1 MKLWDKAVVLLIGAA
16 VFVSGCTPKSEKNI
30 SESTS
35 AGITKAA
42 YSSKT
47 EEIDAFLT
55 ENIPRTA
62 FPSMSVTIVD
72 KNDVL
77 MSKSYGISG
86 MEKKTHAVG
95 SVSKSFTALCIM
107 QLAEQ
112 GKLSLSAPLSLY
124 LPSVTDASKITIL
137 QLLNHTSGLGEHQNA
152 GNCHIVGVQGKH
164 VYANVNYSL
173 LGEVVEAVSGMSFED
188 YVTANV
194 IKPLGMDSTFANPSE
209 AVNKGLA
216 RGHSNWFGLKIPTS
230 IQYSSSKNAWIT
242 VPAGYICS
250 SSSDLGRY
258 LQMYLRGG
266 EGIISSDGI
275 HSMFYDSV
283 YVEDDIPYSYGM
295 GWNVIK
301 DTLSEPVI
309 YHTGLVETG
318 MACIY
323 ILPESGIGVSFT
335 VNANDYLIGTDLADR
350 VGWAVIEILT
360 GDKHGEIG
368 EHEYLLR
375 HLMFD
380 AIYLA
385 VLAVAVL
392 SFVKVRS
399 GKTNTAVLILLH
411 LILPVLLLILLPVF
425 LKTPLWVAKA
435 FVPDMFTVIVV
446 SAALLFISGIARVV
460 FRKKKKAFEKV

>member
-1 MKLWDKAVVLLIGAA
+1 
-16 VFVSGCTPKSEKNI
+16 
-30 SESTS
+30 
-35 AGITKAA
+35 
-42 YSSKT
+42 
-47 EEIDAFLT
+47 
-55 ENIPRTA
+55 
-62 FPSMSVTIVD
+62 
-72 KNDVL
+72 
-77 MSKSYGISG
+77 
-86 MEKKTHAVG
+86 
-95 SVSKSFTALCIM
+95 
-107 QLAEQ
+107 
-112 GKLSLSAPLSLY
+112 
-124 LPSVTDASKITIL
+124 
-137 QLLNHTSGLGEHQNA
+137 
-152 GNCHIVGVQGKH
+152 
-164 VYANVNYSL
+164 
-173 LGEVVEAVSGMSFED
+173 
-188 YVTANV
+188 
-194 IKPLGMDSTFANPSE
+194 
-209 AVNKGLA
+209 
-216 RGHSNWFGLKIPTS
+216 
-230 IQYSSSKNAWIT
+230 
-242 VPAGYICS
+242 
-250 SSSDLGRY
+250 
-258 LQMYLRGG
+258 
-266 EGIISSDGI
+266 
-275 HSMFYDSV
+275 MFYDSV
-283 YVEDDIPYSYGM
+283 FVEDDIPYSYGM

-318 MACIY
+318 MACTY

-380 AIYLA
+380 AIYMA

-425 LKTPLWVAKA
+425 LNTPLWVAKA

-460 FRKKKKAFEKV
+460 FRKKKKAFEKT

>member
-1 MKLWDKAVVLLIGAA
+1 
-16 VFVSGCTPKSEKNI
+16 
-30 SESTS
+30 
-35 AGITKAA
+35 
-42 YSSKT
+42 
-47 EEIDAFLT
+47 
-55 ENIPRTA
+55 
-62 FPSMSVTIVD
+62 MSVTIVD

-112 GKLSLSAPLSLY
+112 GKLSLSDPLSLY

-194 IKPLGMDSTFANPSE
+194 IKPLGMDSTFANPTE

-318 MACIY
+318 MACTY

-335 VNANDYLIGTDLADR
+335 VNANDFLIGTDLADR

-360 GDKHGEIG
+360 GDKH
-368 EHEYLLR
+368 
-375 HLMFD
+375 
-380 AIYLA
+380 
-385 VLAVAVL
+385 
-392 SFVKVRS
+392 
-399 GKTNTAVLILLH
+399 
-411 LILPVLLLILLPVF
+411 
-425 LKTPLWVAKA
+425 
-435 FVPDMFTVIVV
+435 
-446 SAALLFISGIARVV
+446 
-460 FRKKKKAFEKV
+460 

>member
-1 MKLWDKAVVLLIGAA
+1 MFLKSFFRCAGVITVALCI
-16 VFVSGCTPKSEKNI
+16 VF
-30 SESTS
+30 S
-35 AGITKAA
+35 AGISVSAEGT
-42 YSSKT
+42 YQSRID
-47 EEIDAFLT
+47 EIDAFLN
-55 ENIPRTA
+55 ENIPRTE

-72 KNDVL
+72 KDDVL
-77 MSKSYGISG
+77 LSKSYGISG
-86 MEKKTHAVG
+86 LDKTPYALG

-112 GKLSLSAPLSLY
+112 GKLSLSDPLSLY
-124 LPSVTDASKITIL
+124 LPSVTDSSRITIL

-152 GNCHIVGVQGKH
+152 GNCHIVGVQGEH

-173 LGEVVEAVSGMSFED
+173 LGKVVEAVSGMPFQD

-194 IKPLGMDSTFANPSE
+194 IEPLGMDSTYAYPSE
-209 AVNKGLA
+209 AVDNGLVQ
-216 RGHSNWFGLKIPTS
+216 GHSNWFGLKVPTS
-230 IQYSSSKNAWIT
+230 VQYSSSENAWIT

-250 SSSDLGRY
+250 SSYDLGRY

-266 EGIISSDGI
+266 EGIISSDSI
-275 HSMFYDSV
+275 HSMFYNSV

-295 GWNVIK
+295 GWNVIE

-318 MACIY
+318 MTCIY
-323 ILPESGIGVSFT
+323 LLPDSDIGVALT
-335 VNANDYLIGTDLADR
+335 VNANDYLVGTDFADR

-360 GDKHGEIG
+360 GDEHGEIG

-385 VLAVAVL
+385 VFATAVISL
-392 SFVKVRS
+392 TTVRS
-399 GKTNTAVLILLH
+399 KKNGAVSLVLLH
-411 LILPVLLLILLPVF
+411 LVLPLLLLILTPVF
-425 LKTPLWVAKA
+425 FSTPLWVVKA

-446 SAALLFISGIARVV
+446 SSALLVTGGIIKVARIAGKGE
-460 FRKKKKAFEKV
+460 R